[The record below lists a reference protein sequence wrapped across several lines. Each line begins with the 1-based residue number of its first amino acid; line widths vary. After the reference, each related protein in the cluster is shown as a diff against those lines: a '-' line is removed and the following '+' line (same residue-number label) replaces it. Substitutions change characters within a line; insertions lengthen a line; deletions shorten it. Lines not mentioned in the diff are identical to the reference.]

1 MSPPSS
7 RYLGVTH
14 RSHAVFDRQELFVR
28 VNIQVA
34 IDGPAGA
41 GKSTVARLVAQ
52 RLRLT
57 YIDSGAMYRSLALM
71 AVRRA
76 VDPDDE
82 EGLAALADALDVT
95 FSSASDGQLVTV
107 GSEDVTDLIR
117 SADIGRLAPL
127 VARHRSVRDH
137 MVARQ
142 RRLADHCDG
151 VVMDGRDIG
160 THVLPHAQVKIYQT
174 ASLDTRAAR
183 RYAELAKYDSGLTQ
197 EDVRK
202 TVHARDKVDGT
213 RTVAPMRPAD
223 DAVIVDTTALSVSE
237 AVAMIAALCEERR
250 MHLGER

>member
-1 MSPPSS
+1 MTI
-7 RYLGVTH
+7 LGRVV
-14 RSHAVFDRQELFVR
+14 SDRRELFAR

-71 AVRRA
+71 ALRRA

-82 EGLAALADALDVT
+82 AGLAALADTLDVT
-95 FSSASDGQLVTV
+95 FSSSFDGDLVTV
-107 GSEDVTDLIR
+107 GSEDVTAAIR
-117 SADIGRLAPL
+117 SAEIGRLAPL
-127 VARHRSVRDH
+127 VARHSSVREH

-142 RRLADHCDG
+142 QRLADDCHG

-160 THVLPHAQVKIYQT
+160 THVLPHAHVKIYLT

-183 RYAELAKYDSGLTQ
+183 RYAELVKHDSALTLD
-197 EDVRK
+197 DVRK

-223 DAVIVDTTALSVSE
+223 DAVIVDTTALSVGE
-237 AVAMIAALCEERR
+237 AVAMIAALCDERR
-250 MHLGER
+250 TQLGER